1 MKRRSLFLTIA
12 AGLLVSGIGALD
24 ARAGYV
30 PLPTTLDKLLPSSSN
45 SAPFTTVQNSNETD
59 TFSNFT
65 FSVSAI
71 PPTTPVL
78 AAGQISVSQY
88 GPIGIESG
96 FTLSGAFF
104 APANT
109 IVDYKL
115 SYIVSAPPG
124 FNITDALLS
133 ASMGVNGG
141 TGSVIITELLTSLSP
156 TGHTA
161 NMEVST
167 GGVASQTIPLFP
179 SNAYFVQKDILLN
192 GGSMGATA
200 SIINQAFSSTN
211 VPEPGSMA
219 LLGIGMTGFLA
230 FRRLFKRHAVA

>member
-1 MKRRSLFLTIA
+1 MKRRSLFLAVA

-24 ARAGYV
+24 ARADFV

-59 TFSNFT
+59 KFSNFT

-78 AAGQISVSQY
+78 APGQITVSPF
-88 GPIGIESG
+88 GPVGIESG
-96 FTLSGAFF
+96 FTLSGALF

-141 TGSVIITELLTSLSP
+141 NGSVIITELFTSLSP
-156 TGHTA
+156 TGHTGA
-161 NMEVST
+161 MEVST
-167 GGVASQTIPLFP
+167 GGVASETIPLFP
-179 SNAYFVQKDILLN
+179 SNSYFVQKDILLN
-192 GGSMGATA
+192 GGSMGVTA
-200 SIINQAFSSTN
+200 SVVNQAFSSSGT
-211 VPEPGSMA
+211 PEPSSIA
-219 LLGIGMTGFLA
+219 LLGIGVTGFLA
-230 FRRLFKRHAVA
+230 FRRLFKRHTAA

>member
-1 MKRRSLFLTIA
+1 MKRRSLFLSLAVAVLTW
-12 AGLLVSGIGALD
+12 GSGALE
-24 ARAGYV
+24 AHAGPV
-30 PLPTTLDKLLPSSSN
+30 PLPTTLDQLLVPG
-45 SAPFTTVQNSNETD
+45 AFTTAINSNETD

-65 FSVSAI
+65 FSSSAI

-78 AAGQISVSQY
+78 AAGQITVSQY

-115 SYIVSAPPG
+115 SYIVSAPVG
-124 FNITDALLS
+124 FLITDALLS

-141 TGSVIITELLTSLSP
+141 TGSVIITELLTAIPPGSGSGVL
-156 TGHTA
+156 G
-161 NMEVST
+161 VGT
-167 GGVASQTIPLFP
+167 GGAASDTIPLTP
-179 SNAYFVQKDILLN
+179 GSNSYLVQKDILLN
-192 GGSMGATA
+192 GGSNGATA
-200 SIINQAFSSTN
+200 SIINQAFSSQG
-211 VPEPGSMA
+211 VPEPSSMA